1 MQAKFSKSGLL
12 INQGN
17 LVLCPC
23 YEAAYHSISPSCS
36 QQHQCWVL
44 QNALCKAAAKK
55 GDKMCRVC
63 CVSFYVRPNVLW
75 GNMNTE
81 KKLPLSL
88 LFSFF
93 FSFLL
98 LLLFFFLLSSSFPSR
113 SLPPFLFFSTRT
125 CSPHLLWGKKK
136 KNACLIIIFWCAK
149 PYFCSEIKDSW
160 AEQRMLCFS

>member
-1 MQAKFSKSGLL
+1 MKQHITASLPPALSSTSAEFYKMLFARLL
-12 INQGN
+12 RRRETK
-17 LVLCPC
+17 CA
-23 YEAAYHSISPSCS
+23 EFA
-36 QQHQCWVL
+36 
-44 QNALCKAAAKK
+44 
-55 GDKMCRVC
+55 VC
-63 CVSFYVRPNVLW
+63 HFMSDLMSSEVTWTQKRNYLRLFY
-75 GNMNTE
+75 
-81 KKLPLSL
+81 SL
-88 LFSFF
+88 FF

>member
-93 FSFLL
+93 FLAFSFSFSFS
-98 LLLFFFLLSSSFPSR
+98 FF
-113 SLPPFLFFSTRT
+113 SLPPFHLAPSLPFFSSLHAHAHHI
-125 CSPHLLWGKKK
+125 CYGAKKK
-136 KNACLIIIFWCAK
+136 KMLASSL
-149 PYFCSEIKDSW
+149 YFGVQSPISVVK
-160 AEQRMLCFS
+160 

>member
-81 KKLPLSL
+81 KKLPSSL

-93 FSFLL
+93 FLAFSFSFSFS
-98 LLLFFFLLSSSFPSR
+98 FF
-113 SLPPFLFFSTRT
+113 SLPPFHLAPSLPFFSTRT

>member
-81 KKLPLSL
+81 KKLPSSL
-88 LFSFF
+88 LFSFFF

-136 KNACLIIIFWCAK
+136 KMLASSL
-149 PYFCSEIKDSW
+149 YFGVQSPISVVK
-160 AEQRMLCFS
+160 

>member
-81 KKLPLSL
+81 KKLPSSL

-93 FSFLL
+93 FLAFSFSFSFS
-98 LLLFFFLLSSSFPSR
+98 FF
-113 SLPPFLFFSTRT
+113 SLPPF
-125 CSPHLLWGKKK
+125 HLAPSLSFLLYTHMLTTFVMGQKK